1 MSTRR
6 FRRTLRE
13 RLRVHPGGVPVALS
27 KLTLPLLALSPL
39 LLAGCDDEPSP
50 TATPT
55 ITPVPTPTATLTA
68 PPEEVTPTSAPVT
81 NGAKAYLLEAEDQL
95 LKGPTA
101 LNRLGDFVLQNQH
114 LKAVIQKPGRVIGW
128 GMYGGTLIDAAPV
141 LPDGTV
147 GPDAFG
153 ELSLF
158 FNLSHSLETQNV
170 TIEDDGKRSGT
181 AVIVAE
187 GTGNS
192 FDIIHIIG
200 AAELYGIPL
209 PYDVDKVFPFTIRT
223 TYSLGS
229 EDRFIHIKTEFINDS
244 ADDFSI
250 PVGDIMDSGGDV
262 EPYLPNPDKESYS
275 VNLGDTTYEYAWGG
289 FGEALFSL
297 VDVLA
302 YFGEG
307 VSYGYMPRR
316 DERNETNAMTVTI
329 SGVTVSVLDST
340 NLLGVFTANPRA
352 ITSVPAKGT
361 AVVERDFIVG
371 RDVASITDVYY
382 ERIGQATGTLKGQ
395 VVDVV
400 TGEPLAGVR
409 IGVVKGTDLD
419 APVTACYT
427 DAEGRYEAQLPP
439 GEYGVVAVKG
449 FDVLKNSRP
458 NLLTPQTVQI
468 SEGGVSEQQLKLGRP
483 AFLKLSVKDGS
494 SETGALLPVRATLY
508 GPYTSPPAAV
518 MDPSEGMGDGVSRM
532 LWLPNGE
539 GTFEVQPGTYTLV
552 VTRGFE
558 YDLVEQKD
566 LVLTADQTESFNF
579 VLTKVLD
586 TEGYVSADLHV
597 HALNS
602 PDSPVPLEDRVT
614 TFVCEGVEVL
624 VPTDHD
630 VISDLSPV
638 IESMGLEPW
647 ITGLSGVEATTFNM
661 GHFNQYPL
669 DYDPQ
674 HLAGGAIDW
683 TSADNLPEDPS
694 TGQPVDVDAPVG
706 ASESQNN
713 LTPSQMARAYQKV
726 MSGVNVSQVNHPRG
740 DLGGHLTQVGLDLSQ
755 YNQPGETSADPTIF
769 RLPADADL
777 FDMKPFRVLE
787 VMNGT
792 GVDGTTEI
800 MNDWFALLN
809 LGERVGG
816 TGVSDT
822 HNRASSPGGYGR
834 TFIKVPN
841 DDVVAAGLDAGFRE
855 DFARG
860 IDALEMSFGSG
871 LFITTEVVGANGQV
885 GKMGQLV
892 KADAGVVTLR
902 IRVQAPSWSNFH
914 TLEIFANPL
923 MYANV
928 SNMSFSTPADLSP
941 QLTLTDAQD
950 FIVQQV
956 PVTSSNPNA
965 FRREALVEVPL
976 DFAQDTWIVV
986 SARGDSGE
994 LKPGFNR
1001 GSAPL
1006 AVSNPIFVD
1015 VNGDGFF
1022 QPPGQSLV
1030 VPVPEVPE
1038 LQPVAAR
1045 RYRGPELPGLEHGH
1059 PAGNR
1064 IHSTEFHAEE
1074 SSHCIHGQEM
1084 RLLGVLLQAQ
1094 RNSVHRR

>member
-1 MSTRR
+1 
-6 FRRTLRE
+6 
-13 RLRVHPGGVPVALS
+13 VLS
-27 KLTLPLLALSPL
+27 WLAYFPLVML
-39 LLAGCDDEPSP
+39 GCDGEPTPTENPTADPSSPTPAP
-50 TATPT
+50 TATP
-55 ITPVPTPTATLTA
+55 IPVTPTA
-68 PPEEVTPTSAPVT
+68 APVT
-81 NGAKAYLLEAEDQL
+81 NGAKAYEIEDEDEL

-101 LNRLGDFVLQNQH
+101 LNRMGDFVLRNKH

-141 LPDGTV
+141 LPDGSV

-158 FNLSHSLETQNV
+158 FNLSHSLEAQSV
-170 TIEDDGKRSGT
+170 TVEDDGERSGK

-187 GTGNS
+187 GYGNS
-192 FDIIHIIG
+192 FDIIHAVG
-200 AAELYGIPL
+200 ATESLGITI
-209 PYDVDKVFPFTIRT
+209 PYDMDAVFPFIIRT
-223 TYSLGS
+223 TYSLGP
-229 EDRFIHIKTEFINDS
+229 EDRYIHIKTEFINDS
-244 ADDFSI
+244 ADDFAL
-250 PVGDIMDSGGDV
+250 PLGDIMDSGGDV
-262 EPYLPNPDKESYS
+262 ELYQPNQDKESYS
-275 VNLGDTTYEYAWGG
+275 VTLSGTTYEYAWGG
-289 FGEALFSL
+289 FGEALYSL
-297 VDVLA
+297 LDLLVF
-302 YFGEG
+302 FGDG
-307 VSYGYMPRR
+307 VSYGYLPQR
-316 DERNETNAMTVTI
+316 DERNETNAMSVTI
-329 SGVTVSVLDST
+329 SGVSVTVLGTT
-340 NLLGVFTANPRA
+340 NLLGVFTGNPR
-352 ITSVPAKGT
+352 TLTTVPAKGS
-361 AVVERDFIVG
+361 VSIERDFVVG

-382 ERIGQATGTLKGQ
+382 ERLGQATGTLQGQ
-395 VVDVV
+395 VLDVV
-400 TGEPLAGVR
+400 SGEPVAGVR
-409 IGVVKGTDLD
+409 VGIVKGTDLD

-439 GEYGVVAVKG
+439 GEYGVIAVKG

-468 SEGGVSEQQLKLGRP
+468 TEGNISEQALKLGRP
-483 AFLKLSVKDGS
+483 AFLKLTAQDGS
-494 SETGALLPVRATLY
+494 SQAGDLLPVRAALY
-508 GPYTSPPAAV
+508 GPYTAPPTAV
-518 MDPSEGMGDGVSRM
+518 MDVSEGMGEGVARM

-539 GTFEVQPGTYTLV
+539 GTFEDQPGTYTV
-552 VTRGFE
+552 VITRGFE
-558 YDLVEQKD
+558 YDLAQIKD
-566 LVLTADQTESFNF
+566 VTLTADQTESLN
-579 VLTKVLD
+579 VILTKVLD
-586 TEGYVSADLHV
+586 TEGYISSDLHV

-602 PDSPVPLEDRVT
+602 PDSPVPPEDRVT

-630 VISDLSPV
+630 VVSDLNPT
-638 IESMGLEPW
+638 IERMGLEPW

-694 TGQPVDVDAPVG
+694 TGAPVDVGAPTG
-706 ASESQNN
+706 AGEGENN

-726 MSGVNVSQVNHPRG
+726 MSGINISQVNHPRG

-755 YNQPGETSADPTIF
+755 YNQPGETSADPSVF
-769 RLPADADL
+769 RLPAGADL
-777 FDMKPFRVLE
+777 FDIKPFRVLE

-834 TFIKVPN
+834 TFIKVSS

-860 IDALEMSFGSG
+860 IDRLEMSFGSG
-871 LFITTEVVGANGQV
+871 LFITTEVVGLNGQV

-892 KADAGVVTLR
+892 KADAGAVTLR

-928 SNMSFSTPADLSP
+928 SNMSFEDPSDLGP
-941 QLTLTDAQD
+941 QRTLTDVAD
-950 FIVQQV
+950 FMVQQV
-956 PVTSSNPNA
+956 PVTSRNPDA
-965 FRREALVEVPL
+965 FRREAVVEVPMT
-976 DFAQDTWIVV
+976 FTQDTWIVV
-986 SARGDSGE
+986 SARGNSGE

-1022 QPPGQSLV
+1022 QPPGQSFVL
-1030 VPVPEVPE
+1030 PVPEVPE
-1038 LQPVAAR
+1038 RQPVAAR
-1045 RYRGPELPGLEHGH
+1045 RYRGPDLPGFAHGH
-1059 PAGNR
+1059 PVGKR
-1064 IHSTEFHAEE
+1064 IRSHDMHAEE
-1074 SSHCIHGQEM
+1074 SSHCIHGQELRM
-1084 RLLGVLLQAQ
+1084 LGLLLQGQ
-1094 RNSVHRR
+1094 KNSVHRR